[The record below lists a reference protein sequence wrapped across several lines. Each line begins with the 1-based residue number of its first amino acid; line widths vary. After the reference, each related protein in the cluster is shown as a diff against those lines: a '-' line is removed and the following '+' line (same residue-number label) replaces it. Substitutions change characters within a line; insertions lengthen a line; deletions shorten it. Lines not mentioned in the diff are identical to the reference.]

1 MLNEDI
7 EKTLQKHSPALP
19 AGFAERSD
27 AQVLKL
33 MTEGKQKHRF
43 NWKTVLVCAMLMVLG
58 ITTALAATVEDV
70 NTVLYRYWP
79 EAAEFLMPLNVSC
92 ENQGIRMEV
101 LSAAVGQRDALI
113 TFSLQDLEGDR
124 INELTETGIDLEGLF
139 PIYTEAATETRLL
152 SYDAETKTAVYA
164 EEIRTNGMSL
174 PEGGKATLT
183 LTGLRQ
189 HEIVD
194 LLPLL
199 KQYEA
204 RTDTVSLPENS
215 QPMSLQNATG
225 VIPKGMKVLDPAG
238 SLEIPLAEHTYL
250 CGYGWI
256 DGLLHVQI
264 RYDNPVNENN
274 EFPVLGTLRLQTPDG
289 YSSYDHPDELREGV
303 TGFWWDEDDNGSA
316 DRDEFLFA
324 CTPADL
330 ENATLELDIRKFLGE
345 DTVKGNWSIPIPMRM
360 IQYHE

>member
-1 MLNEDI
+1 MSTTGFIFSNLNSNTLSLLTSDRTVAAIPFGCRYRLVDFALSNMVNSDI
-7 EKTLQKHSPALP
+7 TDINIIANYNFRSLVNHIGSGKDWDLARRSGGIKILSPGQEARQADAFVYSYRLEAL
-19 AGFAERSD
+19 RS
-27 AQVLKL
+27 
-33 MTEGKQKHRF
+33 
-43 NWKTVLVCAMLMVLG
+43 
-58 ITTALAATVEDV
+58 
-70 NTVLYRYWP
+70 
-79 EAAEFLMPLNVSC
+79 
-92 ENQGIRMEV
+92 IR
-101 LSAAVGQRDALI
+101 
-113 TFSLQDLEGDR
+113 DR

-152 SYDAETKTAVYA
+152 SYNAETKTAVYA

-225 VIPKGMKVLDPAG
+225 IIPEGMKILDPAG

-264 RYDNPVNENN
+264 RYDNPMNENN